1 MKWGKEELERAGEA
15 AGNCL
20 AGEGVSWRKI
30 GVGVGLLL
38 KVPIRSH
45 IEVEEVDLPLVPV
58 CLQKGFHFSSQ
69 EGSFRTFL
77 PEGLLLR
84 RSRGKLRPE

>member
-45 IEVEEVDLPLVPV
+45 IEVEEADLPLVPV

-69 EGSFRTFL
+69 EGSLRTFL